1 MFEEDARQEDIFR
14 RTRADFLIKQVLIG
28 FHATIFVYGQTGSG
42 KTFTMEGYKYVR
54 SNNNQMVPQINRK
67 AALSELGTKPSS
79 SLEAVDQV
87 SSPRAEASAPGLP
100 DEGVIPRAIRELFA

>member
-1 MFEEDARQEDIFR
+1 
-14 RTRADFLIKQVLIG
+14 
-28 FHATIFVYGQTGSG
+28 
-42 KTFTMEGYKYVR
+42 MEGYKYVR

-100 DEGVIPRAIRELFA
+100 DEGVIPRAIRELFAQVERKRSETKGKTKISVKV